1 MTFLC
6 LARSKGTTVEV
17 SVLHRMMRYFDFPG
31 GGLGGGPVDLSMAL
45 LGDVRAAQIPVVE
58 VDNSHFALIGGAGI
72 RVLTVAGMPDQL
84 AAAPPGTYLGPYA
97 ADAELVR
104 PRITQIIPTKYAAAL
119 VHRDGVSPDTAF
131 QELYGTF
138 ASDDTLDACSDVLAW
153 LRVACTARGGGGDLA
168 ALPAVAQTFPLL
180 LLATAISDYV
190 AAKVLHDLPGQQG
203 LGTTMAAQPGMEPML
218 AAVHQLAENL
228 GVGNHGAREP
238 KGVQDA
244 YRETYPLLQRYCHV
258 STVEELAPLWGRL
271 ARGGKGEQQSILQQE
286 LTRVCTGRG
295 LTPDVYCPVVTT
307 AIKQMVA
314 NLNFAGHGGPD
325 DLAAGCQPFLV
336 TYSGTEDHYRAM
348 DNATVANQLD
358 QGVANAYLADIRD
371 IQEKERS
378 SCRAT

>member
-1 MTFLC
+1 
-6 LARSKGTTVEV
+6 
-17 SVLHRMMRYFDFPG
+17 MMRYFDFPG

-45 LGDVRAAQIPVVE
+45 LGDVRAAQIPEVE

-131 QELYGTF
+131 QEF
-138 ASDDTLDACSDVLAW
+138 
-153 LRVACTARGGGGDLA
+153 CTARGGGGDLA

-180 LLATAISDYV
+180 LLPTAISDHV

-218 AAVHQLAENL
+218 AAVQQLAENV

-244 YRETYPLLQRYCHV
+244 YRETYPLLQRYCRV
-258 STVEELAPLWGRL
+258 STVEELAPLWGHL
-271 ARGGKGEQQSILQQE
+271 ARGGKA
-286 LTRVCTGRG
+286 R
-295 LTPDVYCPVVTT
+295 
-307 AIKQMVA
+307 
-314 NLNFAGHGGPD
+314 HG
-325 DLAAGCQPFLV
+325 
-336 TYSGTEDHYRAM
+336 
-348 DNATVANQLD
+348 
-358 QGVANAYLADIRD
+358 
-371 IQEKERS
+371 
-378 SCRAT
+378 